1 VEIEHVESDFCR
13 GRVLHADRPVARD
26 DKLRERMTSPGGRQ
40 L

>member
-1 VEIEHVESDFCR
+1 VESDFCR

-26 DKLRERMTSPGGRQ
+26 DKLRENSTQTGGRK